1 MAAAAQRR
9 QPSPVRYGVG
19 GGMQM
24 RQQYPDA
31 APSAA
36 SQRGASG
43 QLAGE
48 SRAVTPWDV
57 VRGYDRARRQRLVRL
72 ITLGVGGVAAVLL
85 PSAFIPTLDTVS
97 VVALIIVIIG
107 SFGGYVVNRL
117 DHVSVAGYL
126 ELAGGSLAVAW
137 LIGARGV
144 QQALTPTDLRLYDFF
159 VLPIVISGVIA
170 NRRAPIVLATLTA
183 VFTAASLILLP
194 HSASLQLYWD
204 GRDPQTL
211 GSAYDVVAI
220 PVVIQALSAVVALLG
235 ADGVRRSLLSA
246 TRADELALANER
258 IRVQARELELH
269 QRHLQDGILHLQG
282 VLNAYARGNFDA
294 RAQLSESE
302 LQSLTMSLNMFLT
315 QMQRLL
321 REQDQR
327 ARIEYAA
334 HELALALRRA
344 RSGMI
349 YEPPQYTGT
358 VFDEVL
364 LEIVTWLQRTG
375 GMPAQ
380 EPMRPQQPPPQS
392 PLPPWSSP
400 SQSSQSSQ
408 SSHWSQAHGQSY
420 PSSPSGFH
428 PPRLRPDEMEPS

>member
-1 MAAAAQRR
+1 
-9 QPSPVRYGVG
+9 
-19 GGMQM
+19 M
-24 RQQYPDA
+24 RQQYPDP
-31 APSAA
+31 APSVATG
-36 SQRGASG
+36 RRPPSG
-43 QLAGE
+43 QLG
-48 SRAVTPWDV
+48 SGRRAETPWDV

-72 ITLGVGGVAAVLL
+72 ITLGVGVVAAVLL

-97 VVALIIVIIG
+97 VVALIIVIVG

-117 DHVSVAGYL
+117 DHVSTAGYL

-137 LIGARGV
+137 LIVARGV

-170 NRRAPIVLATLTA
+170 SRRTPILLAILISA
-183 VFTAASLILLP
+183 FTAASLILLP

-220 PVVIQALSAVVALLG
+220 PIVIQALSAVVAWLG

-282 VLNAYARGNFDA
+282 VLNTFARGNFDA

-315 QMQRLL
+315 QLQRLL

-334 HELALALRRA
+334 HELAQALRRA
-344 RSGMI
+344 RAGLS

-364 LEIVTWLQRTG
+364 LEIVTWLQRAG
-375 GMPAQ
+375 AAAQ
-380 EPMRPQQPPPQS
+380 QAQPPTQGAQSS
-392 PLPPWSSP
+392 PLPPWSAP
-400 SQSSQSSQ
+400 SQSSTP
-408 SSHWSQAHGQSY
+408 SQAQSSY

-428 PPRLRPDEMEPS
+428 PPRLRPDAPGASQP